1 MERFK
6 VIEKEM
12 KTKAYS
18 KEGLGTAVRIDAKEQ
33 QRIDLTQWIA
43 DKVEELQRQVEGA
56 EAEAESLQAGAKK
69 KGKAGEAGQA
79 RIELLELQNERRQW
93 HISQLEIIM
102 RLLENS
108 SLKVEDVENVKED
121 VDFFVSMNA
130 VSNIPKYIRSLHSSC
145 VFF

>member
-6 VIEKEM
+6 IIEKEM

-56 EAEAESLQAGAKK
+56 EAEERES
-69 KGKAGEAGQA
+69 
-79 RIELLELQNERRQW
+79 R
-93 HISQLEIIM
+93 
-102 RLLENS
+102 
-108 SLKVEDVENVKED
+108 
-121 VDFFVSMNA
+121 
-130 VSNIPKYIRSLHSSC
+130 
-145 VFF
+145 